1 MGGRNWMNG
10 FHYKYIAEK
19 KQRTKTAP
27 DVEEKKDIVSLSR
40 EVSIYG
46 IDKIGET
53 SEGRKRLDELF
64 PQRLN

>member
-27 DVEEKKDIVSLSR
+27 DVEEKKDIV
-40 EVSIYG
+40 
-46 IDKIGET
+46 
-53 SEGRKRLDELF
+53 
-64 PQRLN
+64 